1 MNINIIKLNKTAKPK
16 HNLFKKF
23 FKSKEKQNNNNKGL
37 TLTNESEKK
46 NNRKNSMNIRNKII
60 LKMKQLEKK
69 SKYKRN
75 IYKLLYDQIH
85 TDIADINKE
94 IKIGKNLIVPYALLK
109 RNLLKNEFLLNKKL
123 NKLDIKELQK
133 EENNNDI
140 KPSKNESKI
149 NIPKINN
156 FNLINN
162 SIITNTTTINSS
174 ERKINK
180 MNNKT
185 FSNFS
190 KFRNNNKS
198 NIINLK
204 SRNKTNINIIK
215 AITDQNVD
223 FKDNLYIQD
232 NDKINELNTNNLDLD
247 TNMTKTTLIRV
258 PEIIDIKKS
267 KRQKSL
273 YVSYDEK
280 WYLKN
285 KFIYIK
291 LDKLEIE
298 NNYIQSQIIGDQY
311 ALINENIKY
320 ITSKYFVDKD
330 IANRFNT
337 ANILNQKLI
346 NINIE
351 ESIGLMIEISYLLL
365 EKFENC
371 LENFITKILKRQN
384 KKEYKI
390 VEDEK
395 KEFSINL
402 NLFIEASQFFGVSYK
417 SYLILLEKDEY
428 YKIDKYNF
436 DKITQFLDRLRL
448 GVNKII
454 LDLKNVYYM
463 NNIREKKIITNC
475 VEKIIRI
482 KEQKES
488 YEKKPKLDCH
498 RKFCAFRSGIDPFKY
513 KGKIR
518 MKISEDNEMNMR
530 IKKALDYKN
539 DNDKNFD
546 IIKKFDIGSK
556 LVNNLMKYG
565 TKEFREFIIYE
576 RIRRNF
582 YERQKGYENEEESD

>member
-1 MNINIIKLNKTAKPK
+1 MQLLLNKTVKPR
-16 HNLFKKF
+16 HNLFKKYF
-23 FKSKEKQNNNNKGL
+23 NSSNKQKNNNEAI
-37 TLTNESEKK
+37 TLTNDSEKK
-46 NNRKNSMNIRNKII
+46 NNRKNSMNIKNKII
-60 LKMKQLEKK
+60 IKMKQLEKK

-85 TDIADINKE
+85 TDIADIDKE
-94 IKIGKNLIVPYALLK
+94 IKTGKNLIVPYALLK

-140 KPSKNESKI
+140 NSTKNDSKI
-149 NIPKINN
+149 NIPKIKK
-156 FNLINN
+156 FNIINN
-162 SIITNTTTINSS
+162 SLITNTTTINTS
-174 ERKINK
+174 ERKENKIN
-180 MNNKT
+180 NNT
-185 FSNFS
+185 TTNFS
-190 KFRNNNKS
+190 KFKNLSKS

-204 SRNKTNINIIK
+204 SRNMPNINIVK
-215 AITDQNVD
+215 AITDQNIEY
-223 FKDNLYIQD
+223 KDNLLLQENDDI
-232 NDKINELNTNNLDLD
+232 NDKNTINVDKNI
-247 TNMTKTTLIRV
+247 TKTTLLRV
-258 PEIIDIKKS
+258 PEIKKS
-267 KRQKSL
+267 KRKKCL

-298 NNYIQSQIIGDQY
+298 NNYIQSQIIGDQF
-311 ALINENIKY
+311 ALINESIKH

-330 IANRFNT
+330 IANKFNAT
-337 ANILNQKLI
+337 NLSNQKLI

-351 ESIGLMIEISYLLL
+351 ESIGLMIEISYILL

-371 LENFITKILKRQN
+371 LENFITKIFKRQN
-384 KKEYKI
+384 KNEYKI

-395 KEFSINL
+395 KEFNINL
-402 NLFIEASQFFGVSYK
+402 TLFIETSQFFGVSYK
-417 SYLILLEKDEY
+417 SYLILLDKDEY

-436 DKITQFLDRLRL
+436 DKIVQFLDRLRL

-454 LDLKNVYYM
+454 LDLQNVYNM

-475 VEKIIRI
+475 VKKIIRI

-498 RKFCAFRSGIDPFKY
+498 KKFCAFRSGIDPFKY

-518 MKISEDNEMNMR
+518 MKITEDNEINMR
-530 IKKALDYKN
+530 IKKALGYRN

-576 RIRRNF
+576 RIRRKF
-582 YERQKGYENEEESD
+582 YERQRENDSEEDSD